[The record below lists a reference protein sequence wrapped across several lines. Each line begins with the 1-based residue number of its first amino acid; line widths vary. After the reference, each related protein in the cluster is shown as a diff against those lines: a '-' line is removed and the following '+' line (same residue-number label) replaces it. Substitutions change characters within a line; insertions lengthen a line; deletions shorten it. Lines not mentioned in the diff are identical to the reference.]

1 MLRVVVPVRF
11 VSEVCAL
18 VFDAVTIAAVADEL
32 GREIVDGRI
41 QRTGLS
47 SARALVLEIYAGGR
61 RRHLVADAENGSD
74 AVYLAEREP
83 PIDSQIV
90 TPFSLLMRKY
100 LRGGTVMAVE
110 QPPLERVV
118 RLSIAKRLEPAHRG
132 EALDAPEV
140 ADEEIDDDP
149 EGIEGAT
156 FVHLVV
162 EVMGRHSNLI
172 LVDDDG
178 RVMESVKRV
187 TPSMSR
193 VRPVLPKLPYTPPPA
208 QQKSDPRRVTAES
221 LRSWLEDGSPRQSLA
236 KALPADFRAMSP
248 QLAREVAYLAAG
260 RLDATRADALAGDLA
275 ELARRVRRLY
285 EPVLTGE
292 WQPVVYRS
300 EDEQVVAFSPYPLDH
315 LRVSAIEVQAGS
327 ISTAAEAS
335 VGRQDEESPGR
346 HAGRI
351 ARLLS
356 EIATVRGRLVAK
368 IESLDVQTDR
378 MVDADTRRLWGELIY
393 GYLWKIQPGD
403 AELDADGVI
412 VPLDPERSPKDVA
425 HDYIYEY
432 RDAQTGG
439 RQISEVRETTERDI
453 TYLDQLATLVRQ
465 AEAFV
470 DVEALEREWAAS
482 SLSSTKANAPRKPR
496 SAPAKRIQALE
507 RVAGYDIYLG
517 RSGGENDTIT
527 FDVASASDLWLHARG
542 VPGSHVIVRT
552 HGDPDV
558 PDETLTRGAELAAY
572 FSSARTSGR
581 VEVDITE
588 RRHVRKIKGAGPG
601 MVTYRN
607 ERTVSVEP
615 RGLEE
620 VGGRRKG

>member
-1 MLRVVVPVRF
+1 M
-11 VSEVCAL
+11 
-18 VFDAVTIAAVADEL
+18 FDAVTIAAVADEL
-32 GREIVDGRI
+32 GREIVDGRV

-47 SARALVLEIYAGGR
+47 SSRALVLEVYAGGR
-61 RRHLVADAENGSD
+61 RRHLVASAENGAD

-83 PIDSQIV
+83 PIDNQIV

-118 RLSIAKRLEPAHRG
+118 RLSIAKRLGPSHHG
-132 EALDAPEV
+132 EAADVPRV
-140 ADEEIDDDP
+140 ADDEIDEEP

-156 FVHLVV
+156 FVHLVI

-193 VRPVLPKLPYTPPPA
+193 VRPVLPKLAYTAPPA
-208 QQKSDPRRVTAES
+208 QEKADPRRVTAES
-221 LRSWLEDGSPRQSLA
+221 LRARLEDGSPRQTLA

-248 QLAREVAYLAAG
+248 QLAREVAFLAAG
-260 RLDATRADALAGDLA
+260 RVDATRADALGSDLA

-285 EPVLTGE
+285 EPMLTGE
-292 WQPVVYRS
+292 WQPAVYRT
-300 EDEQVVAFSPYPLDH
+300 EDEQVVGFSPYPLVHFSPYPLEH
-315 LRVSAIEVQAGS
+315 LRATASETLVPS
-327 ISTAAEAS
+327 ISAAAEAAA
-335 VGRQDEESPGR
+335 GREDEGAPGR
-346 HAGRI
+346 HAGRV
-351 ARLLS
+351 ARLLA
-356 EIATVRGRLVAK
+356 EIAAVRGRLVAK

-412 VPLDPERSPKDVA
+412 VPLDPPRPPKDVA
-425 HDYIYEY
+425 HDYIHEY

-439 RQISEVRETTERDI
+439 RQIEEVRAATERDI
-453 TYLDQLATLVRQ
+453 AYLDQLATLARQ

-470 DVEALEREWAAS
+470 DVEALEREWVAS
-482 SLSSTKANAPRKPR
+482 GLGPTKPKGPRKPR
-496 SAPAKRIQALE
+496 SAPPKRIQALE

-517 RSGGENDTIT
+517 RSGGENDAIT
-527 FDVASASDLWLHARG
+527 FDVAAAGDLWLHARG

-552 HGDPDV
+552 HGDADV
-558 PDETLTRGAELAAY
+558 PDEALTRGAELAAY
-572 FSSARTSGR
+572 FSSARSAGR

-607 ERTVSVEP
+607 ERTVSVAP
-615 RGLEE
+615 RRLS
-620 VGGRRKG
+620 

>member
-1 MLRVVVPVRF
+1 M
-11 VSEVCAL
+11 
-18 VFDAVTIAAVADEL
+18 FDAVTIAAVADEI

-61 RRHLVADAENGSD
+61 RRHLVASSENGAD

-100 LRGGTVMAVE
+100 LRGGTVMAIE

-132 EALDAPEV
+132 EEADLPDV
-140 ADEEIDDDP
+140 IDEELEEDP

-156 FVHLVV
+156 FVHLVI
-162 EVMGRHSNLI
+162 EIMGRHSNLI

-193 VRPVLPKLPYTPPPA
+193 VRPVLPKLTYTMPPA
-208 QQKSDPRRVTAES
+208 QEKTDPRRITAES
-221 LRSWLEDGSPRQSLA
+221 LRAWLEDGSPRQTLA

-248 QLAREVAYLAAG
+248 QLAREVAFLAAG
-260 RLDATRADALAGDLA
+260 RVDATRDDGLEADLP
-275 ELARRVRRLY
+275 EIARRVRGLY
-285 EPVLTGE
+285 EPILTGE
-292 WQPVVYRS
+292 WRPAVYRS
-300 EDEQVVAFSPYPLDH
+300 DDEQVVGFSPYPLEH
-315 LRVSAIEVQAGS
+315 LRVTSTETTVES
-327 ISTAAEAS
+327 ISAAAEAS
-335 VGRQDEESPGR
+335 VGREDEESPGR
-346 HAGRI
+346 HAGRL
-351 ARLLS
+351 ARLIA
-356 EIATVRGRLVAK
+356 EIATVRGRLAAK

-393 GYLWKIQPGD
+393 GYLWRIQPGD
-403 AELDADGVI
+403 TELDADGVI
-412 VPLDPERSPKDVA
+412 VPLDPPRAPKDVA
-425 HDYIYEY
+425 HDYIHEY
-432 RDAQTGG
+432 RDAQSGG
-439 RQISEVRETTERDI
+439 LQIADVRATTERDI
-453 TYLDQLATLVRQ
+453 AYLDQMTTLVRQ

-470 DVEALEREWAAS
+470 DVEALEREWLAS
-482 SLSSTKANAPRKPR
+482 SLSAAKPNAPRKPR

-507 RVAGYDIYLG
+507 RVAGYEIYLG
-517 RSGGENDTIT
+517 RSGGENETIT
-527 FDVASASDLWLHARG
+527 FDVATAGDLWLHARG

-552 HGDPDV
+552 HGDTGI
-558 PDETLTRGAELAAY
+558 PDEALTRGAELAAY

-607 ERTVSVEP
+607 ERTVSVTP
-615 RGLEE
+615 RGLTP
-620 VGGRRKG
+620 